1 MHSRICKIRTL
12 LTRDASFGVSLRLS
26 RDHFAAILGSF
37 SAISGHLGCLGV
49 VLSHLG
55 AILMTFHVYVAPFQD
70 YNFGRWTEHS
80 RLCEIP
86 TSLTFYLNGQFC
98 GAYMSMAQ
106 DACLPASVRV
116 ASSCLRD
123 IQFSCLLTMAGHP
136 RTSAKPAAMKRPAAY
151 RRLCRVCDLTPAQNG
166 SAYDGMCHRCHSRI
180 AKLKLCV
187 LCGKKARRYPFLT
200 FRNQCRSCWW
210 QSARRAWEDLSEGGT
225 TEQHGDGED

>member
-1 MHSRICKIRTL
+1 MWL
-12 LTRDASFGVSLRLS
+12 
-26 RDHFAAILGSF
+26 
-37 SAISGHLGCLGV
+37 
-49 VLSHLG
+49 
-55 AILMTFHVYVAPFQD
+55 
-70 YNFGRWTEHS
+70 
-80 RLCEIP
+80 
-86 TSLTFYLNGQFC
+86 YLNGQFC
-98 GAYMSMAQ
+98 GAYMSMAR

-187 LCGKKARRYPFLT
+187 LCGKEAPVPLPHLPQPMPKLPVAIRKMGVGRPVRGRLCGGRRPLTGLPTPVFLIAT
-200 FRNQCRSCWW
+200 GNFGIGCGR
-210 QSARRAWEDLSEGGT
+210 
-225 TEQHGDGED
+225 